1 MLQSYSARTRCG
13 LVWVWAQNAPGKPRN
28 FNFTR
33 VQGGRVLRTVWNDVA
48 VHDPLLVW
56 VKIASTNGLQ
66 GPIGVNRA

>member
-1 MLQSYSARTRCG
+1 MGLPEPGAVLCGCGPKTHLKAEELQLQCG
-13 LVWVWAQNAPGKPRN
+13 SSVVDVRN
-28 FNFTR
+28 
-33 VQGGRVLRTVWNDVA
+33 GVA

>member
-1 MLQSYSARTRCG
+1 
-13 LVWVWAQNAPGKPRN
+13 
-28 FNFTR
+28 
-33 VQGGRVLRTVWNDVA
+33 

>member
-1 MLQSYSARTRCG
+1 MLFSYSARPRCG

-28 FNFTR
+28 FNFS
-33 VQGGRVLRTVWNDVA
+33 VERVLRTVWNGVA